1 MVTINKNIIGN
12 WKFRG
17 VGDKGLLKA
26 NIFQEKC
33 DPKREFQTVEGG
45 GRGGGKQNELLMQ
58 DYGYFSINRLHNHNK
73 MLGREIILSHLIK
86 QN

>member
-1 MVTINKNIIGN
+1 MVTMNNNIVGH

-17 VGDKGLLKA
+17 VGDKGLLRKY
-26 NIFQEKC
+26 C
-33 DPKREFQTVEGG
+33 DAKMELQTVGSGG
-45 GRGGGKQNELLMQ
+45 GGGKQNELLMQ
-58 DYGYFSINRLHNHNK
+58 DYRYFSSNRLHNHNK

>member
-33 DPKREFQTVEGG
+33 DPKGNSRQSGVGG
-45 GRGGGKQNELLMQ
+45 G
-58 DYGYFSINRLHNHNK
+58 
-73 MLGREIILSHLIK
+73 
-86 QN
+86 

>member
-26 NIFQEKC
+26 NIFKEKC
-33 DPKREFQTVEGG
+33 DPKREFQTVGG
-45 GRGGGKQNELLMQ
+45 GV
-58 DYGYFSINRLHNHNK
+58 NK
-73 MLGREIILSHLIK
+73 MSS
-86 QN
+86 